1 MAKKSKR
8 IIDPYAAREASKYD
22 NPIPSREYI
31 LDFLKKCGHLVKGDE
46 LNQCLGLQ
54 DPERQEALRRR
65 LRAMERD
72 GQIVLT
78 RREGYGLPDKMNL
91 VRGRV
96 IGHRDGFGFLV
107 PDDGSDDLY
116 LSARQMQLVFH
127 GDKVLARVIGTDR
140 RNRREGVIAEVLER
154 NTPSLV
160 GRFFKENG
168 VAFVVPSNNRITQDI
183 LIGVDDESAATSGQI
198 VVVDIIRFPSFR
210 QQAIGRITEILGE
223 HMAPGLE
230 IEIAIRNYNLPHLWP
245 DSVQEEIA
253 ALQAGVLPN
262 DEQEQRVDLQDLAFV
277 TIDGADAK
285 DFDDAVYCERQ
296 KTQWRLVVAIADVSH
311 YITPQSELDK
321 EAEARG
327 NSVYFPNSVLPML
340 PEVLSN
346 ELCSLKPKVQRLC
359 MVCDMLISSKGELK
373 RFKFYPALIYSRARL
388 IYNEVAAWLTT
399 NKCPTAYKTLLPH
412 LKNIQSL
419 YQVLRQTR
427 EARGAIDFE
436 TTETQ
441 VIFGPNRKI
450 KQIIPSVRTVAHRII
465 EECMLLA
472 NVSAAHFLL
481 KAKIPTLFRIHAP
494 PAAEKLADLKSFLAE
509 LGLRFPN
516 KKNKKNKRNKKTP
529 TPEDYSQLL
538 KIVAD
543 RPDAHLIQTVMLR
556 SLSQAIYSPENMG
569 HFGLAFDAYTHFTSP
584 IRRYPDLLVHRAI
597 RHVLAKRKPKN
608 FFYDKITISRLG
620 EHCSMTERRADE
632 ATREVLDWLKC
643 EYMRD
648 RVGETFDGIITNV
661 TGFGLFVELK
671 NIYVEG
677 LVHVTALH
685 NDYYQFDAQ
694 RHCLQG
700 ERTGI
705 IYRLGDSIQV
715 RVGRVDLDQRKIDFE
730 LIEPAVQKATKKHK
744 KYKKK

>member
-1 MAKKSKR
+1 MARKLKS
-8 IIDPYAAREASKYD
+8 IVDPHAAREARKYD

-31 LDFLKKCGHLVKGDE
+31 LAYLKKCGHLVKRKE
-46 LNQCLGLQ
+46 LCQQLGLI
-54 DPERQEALRRR
+54 DAERQEALRRR

-78 RREGYGLPDKMNL
+78 RHEGYGLPDKMNL

-116 LSARQMQLVFH
+116 LSARQMQCVFH
-127 GDKVLARVIGTDR
+127 GDRVLARIIGTDR

-160 GRFFKENG
+160 GRYFKEKG

-183 LIGVDDESAATSGQI
+183 LISVDDSSAATSGQI
-198 VVVDIIRFPSFR
+198 VVVEITRFPSFR

-230 IEIAIRNYNLPHLWP
+230 IEIAIRNYNLPHVWP
-245 DSVQEEIA
+245 DSVEEEIA
-253 ALQAGVLPN
+253 ALQSGLRPH
-262 DEQEQRVDLQDLAFV
+262 DEQNDRIDLQALPFV

-285 DFDDAVYCERQ
+285 DFDDAVYCEQQ
-296 KTQWRLVVAIADVSH
+296 KKQWRLVVAIADVSY
-311 YITPQSELDK
+311 YINPQSELDK

-346 ELCSLKPKVQRLC
+346 ELCSLKPKVSRLC
-359 MVCDMLISSKGELK
+359 LVCDMLISSKGELK
-373 RFKFYPALIYSRARL
+373 RFQFYPAIIHSKARL
-388 IYNEVAAWLTT
+388 IYNEVATWLEK
-399 NKCPTAYKTLLPH
+399 NKSPPAYKDLFPH
-412 LKNIQSL
+412 LQNLHRL
-419 YQVLRQTR
+419 YQLLRQVR

-450 KQIIPSVRTVAHRII
+450 KQIIPTVRTIAHRII

-472 NVSAAHFLL
+472 NVAAAKFLL
-481 KAKIPTLFRIHAP
+481 KAKIPILYRIHAP
-494 PAAEKLADLKSFLAE
+494 PTTEKLTDLKRFLAE
-509 LGLRFPN
+509 LSLRFPN
-516 KKNKKNKRNKKTP
+516 KQP
-529 TPEDYSQLL
+529 VEPEDYSNLL
-538 KIVAD
+538 KLIAN
-543 RPDAHLIQTVMLR
+543 RPDAHLIQTVLLR
-556 SLSQAIYSPENMG
+556 SLSQAIYSPENKG
-569 HFGLAFDAYTHFTSP
+569 HFGLAFDAYAHFTSP
-584 IRRYPDLLVHRAI
+584 IRRYPDLIVHRAI
-597 RHVLAKRKPKN
+597 RHVLAKRKPKS
-608 FFYDKITISRLG
+608 FFYDKTTMLRLG
-620 EHCSMTERRADE
+620 EHCSTTERRADE

-648 RVGETFDGIITNV
+648 RVGEVFKGIITHV
-661 TGFGLFVELK
+661 TGFGFFVELE

-677 LVHVTALH
+677 LVHVSALH
-685 NDYYQFDAQ
+685 NDYYQFDAN

-705 IYRLGDSIQV
+705 RYRLGDRLAV
-715 RVGRVDLDQRKIDFE
+715 RIGRVDLDQRKIDFE
-730 LIEPAVQKATKKHK
+730 LIESEIKQFPKKNK
-744 KYKKK
+744 NYKKQK

>member
-1 MAKKSKR
+1 MARKSKSVL
-8 IIDPYAAREASKYD
+8 DPHAAREAGKYP

-31 LDFLKKCGHLVKGDE
+31 LDYLKKCGHLIKREE
-46 LNQCLGLQ
+46 LTQCLGLS
-54 DPERQEALRRR
+54 DPEQQEALRRR

-78 RREGYGLPDKMNL
+78 RREGYGLPGKMNL
-91 VRGRV
+91 LRGRI

-127 GDKVLARVIGTDR
+127 GDRVLARVIGTDR

-160 GRFFKENG
+160 GRFFTEKG
-168 VAFVVPSNNRITQDI
+168 VAFVVPSNNRISQDI
-183 LIGVDDESAATSGQI
+183 LVGVDDQSAAKSGQI
-198 VVVDIIRFPSFR
+198 VVVEITSYPSFR
-210 QQAIGRITEILGE
+210 KQAIGRITEILGE

-230 IEIAIRNYNLPHLWP
+230 IEVAIRNYNLPHVWP

-253 ALQAGVLPN
+253 ALQAGVLPQ
-262 DEQEQRVDLQDLAFV
+262 DEQADRVDLQSLAFV

-285 DFDDAVYCERQ
+285 DFDDAVYCERE
-296 KTQWRLVVAIADVSH
+296 KKQWRLVVAIADVSH
-311 YITPQSELDK
+311 YINPQSELDK
-321 EAEARG
+321 EAQARG

-340 PEVLSN
+340 PEILSN
-346 ELCSLKPKVQRLC
+346 ELCSLKPNVNRHC
-359 MVCDMLISSKGELK
+359 MVCDMLISNKGELK
-373 RFKFYPALIYSRARL
+373 RFQFYPALIHSRARL
-388 IYNEVAAWLTT
+388 IYNEVAAWLERQ
-399 NKCPTAYKTLLPH
+399 KCPSAYKSLLPH
-412 LKNIQSL
+412 LQNLHAL
-419 YQVLRQTR
+419 YQLLRQNR

-436 TTETQ
+436 STETQ
-441 VIFGPNRKI
+441 VIFGPDRKI
-450 KQIIPSVRTVAHRII
+450 KQIIPSERTVAHRII

-472 NVSAAHFLL
+472 NVSAARFLL
-481 KAKIPTLFRIHAP
+481 KAKIPTLFRVHAA
-494 PAAEKLADLKSFLAE
+494 PAEEKLADLKAFLAE
-509 LGLRFPN
+509 LGLRFPG
-516 KKNKKNKRNKKTP
+516 KKVVST
-529 TPEDYSQLL
+529 EDYSTLL
-538 KIVAD
+538 KLISH

-556 SLSQAIYSPENMG
+556 SLSQAIYSPENIG

-597 RHVLAKRKPKN
+597 RHVLAKRKAKD
-608 FFYDKITISRLG
+608 FFYDRASIHRLG
-620 EHCSMTERRADE
+620 EHCSSTERRADE

-648 RVGETFDGIITNV
+648 RVGEVFDGIITNV
-661 TGFGLFVELK
+661 TGFGLFVELR

-685 NDYYQFDAQ
+685 NDYYQFDAN

-705 IYRLGDSIQV
+705 VYRLGDRLPV

-730 LIEPAVQKATKKHK
+730 LIEPAAKSAPHETKKRNK
-744 KYKKK
+744 RK

>member
-1 MAKKSKR
+1 MAKKPKR
-8 IIDPYAAREASKYD
+8 VIDPFATREASKYD

-31 LDFLKKCGHLVKGDE
+31 LDFLKKCGHLVKRDE
-46 LNQCLGLQ
+46 LNQRLGLS

-96 IGHRDGFGFLV
+96 MGHRDGFGFLV

-127 GDKVLARVIGTDR
+127 GDRVLARVIGTDR

-160 GRFFKENG
+160 GRFFKEKG

-198 VVVDIIRFPSFR
+198 VVVEIIRFPSFR

-230 IEIAIRNYNLPHLWP
+230 IEVAIRNYNLPHVWP
-245 DSVQEEIA
+245 DSVQEEIDT
-253 ALQAGVLPN
+253 LQAGVLPS

-296 KTQWRLVVAIADVSH
+296 KRQWRLVVAIADVSH
-311 YITPQSELDK
+311 YICPQSELDK

-359 MVCDMLISSKGELK
+359 MVCDMIISSKGELK
-373 RFKFYPALIYSRARL
+373 RSQFYPALIHSRARL

-399 NKCPTAYKTLLPH
+399 NKCPPAYKNLLPH
-412 LKNIQSL
+412 LQNLHSL

-465 EECMLLA
+465 EECMLMA

-481 KAKIPTLFRIHAP
+481 KAKIPTLFRIHAAP
-494 PAAEKLADLKSFLAE
+494 TAEKLADLKNFLAE

-516 KKNKKNKRNKKTP
+516 KKNI
-529 TPEDYSQLL
+529 TPEDYSNLL
-538 KIVAD
+538 KAVAD

-620 EHCSMTERRADE
+620 EHCSTTERRADE

-648 RVGETFDGIITNV
+648 RVGETFDGIITSV

-730 LIEPAVQKATKKHK
+730 LIEPAAEKTTKRYK
-744 KYKKK
+744 KYKKRK

>member
-8 IIDPYAAREASKYD
+8 LVDPYAEREAGKYH

-31 LDFLKKCGHLVKGDE
+31 LDYLEKCGHLVKREE
-46 LNQCLGLQ
+46 LNEGLGLH
-54 DPERQEALRRR
+54 DPEQQEALRRR

-91 VRGRV
+91 VRGRI

-127 GDKVLARVIGTDR
+127 GDRVLARVVGTDR

-154 NTPSLV
+154 NTLSLV
-160 GRFFKENG
+160 GRFFTENG

-183 LIGVDDESAATSGQI
+183 LVGVDDQSAAESGQI
-198 VVVDIIRFPSFR
+198 VVVEITSFPSFR
-210 QQAIGRITEILGE
+210 KQAIGRITEILGE

-230 IEIAIRNYNLPHLWP
+230 IEVAIRNYNLPHIWP
-245 DSVQEEIA
+245 DSVQKEIT

-262 DEQEQRVDLQDLAFV
+262 DEEDDRVDLQQLAFV

-296 KTQWRLVVAIADVSH
+296 KKQWRLVVAIADVS
-311 YITPQSELDK
+311 YYVNPQSELDK
-321 EAEARG
+321 EAQARG

-346 ELCSLKPKVQRLC
+346 ELCSLKPKVNRMC

-373 RFKFYPALIYSRARL
+373 RFQFYPAVIHSKARL
-388 IYNEVAAWLTT
+388 IYNEVAAWLEAK
-399 NKCPTAYKTLLPH
+399 KCPSAYKSLLPH
-412 LKNIQSL
+412 LQNLHTL
-419 YQVLRQTR
+419 YQLLRQSR

-450 KQIIPSVRTVAHRII
+450 KQIIPTVRTVAHRII

-472 NVSAAHFLL
+472 NVSAARFLL
-481 KAKIPTLFRIHAP
+481 KAKIPALFRVHAA
-494 PAAEKLADLKSFLAE
+494 PAEEKLADLKAFLAE
-509 LGLRFPN
+509 LGLRLPG
-516 KKNKKNKRNKKTP
+516 KKVVTP
-529 TPEDYSQLL
+529 ADYTTLL
-538 KIVAD
+538 KLIVN

-556 SLSQAIYSPENMG
+556 SLSQAIYSPDNIG
-569 HFGLAFDAYTHFTSP
+569 HFGLAFEAYTHFTSP

-608 FFYDKITISRLG
+608 FFYDTVTINRLG
-620 EHCSMTERRADE
+620 EHCSTTERRADE

-643 EYMRD
+643 EFMRD
-648 RVGETFDGIITNV
+648 RVGEVFDGIITNV

-685 NDYYQFDAQ
+685 NDYYQFDAN

-705 IYRLGDSIQV
+705 VYRLGDSLQV

-730 LIEPAVQKATKKHK
+730 LIEQEQKKPQPR
-744 KYKKK
+744 YKKRKKR

>member
-1 MAKKSKR
+1 MVKRSKS
-8 IIDPYAAREASKYD
+8 IVDPHAAREARKYD

-31 LDFLKKCGHLVKGDE
+31 LNYLKKCDHLIKRKE
-46 LNQCLGLQ
+46 LSQQLGLT
-54 DPERQEALRRR
+54 DSERQEALRRR

-78 RREGYGLPDKMNL
+78 RHEGYGLPDKMNL

-96 IGHRDGFGFLV
+96 IGHRDGFGFLI

-116 LSARQMQLVFH
+116 LSARQMQCVFH
-127 GDKVLARVIGTDR
+127 GDRVLARVIGTDR
-140 RNRREGVIAEVLER
+140 RHRREGAITEILER

-160 GRFFKENG
+160 GRFFKEKG

-183 LIGVDDESAATSGQI
+183 LISVDDSNAAISGQI
-198 VVVDIIRFPSFR
+198 VVVEVTQFPSFR

-230 IEIAIRNYNLPHLWP
+230 IEIAIRNYNLPHVWP
-245 DSVQEEIA
+245 DSVKKEIE
-253 ALQAGVLPN
+253 ALPTDVLPH
-262 DEQEQRVDLQDLAFV
+262 DEQNDRIDLKALPFV

-285 DFDDAVYCERQ
+285 DFDDAVYCEPQ
-296 KTQWRLVVAIADVSH
+296 KKQWRLIVAIADVSY
-311 YITPQSELDK
+311 YINPQSELDK

-346 ELCSLKPKVQRLC
+346 ELCSLKPNVDRLC
-359 MVCDMLISSKGELK
+359 MVCDMLISNHGELK
-373 RFKFYPALIYSRARL
+373 RFKFYPATIHSKARL
-388 IYNEVAAWLTT
+388 IYNDVSAWLET
-399 NKCPTAYKTLLPH
+399 NKSPSNYKNLFPH
-412 LKNIQSL
+412 LQNLHRL
-419 YQVLRQTR
+419 YQLLRQVR

-450 KQIIPSVRTVAHRII
+450 EQIIPTVRTVAHRMI

-472 NVSAAHFLL
+472 NVAAAKCLL
-481 KAKIPTLFRIHAP
+481 KAKIPILYRIHAP
-494 PAAEKLADLKSFLAE
+494 PVAEKLIDLKRFLAE
-509 LGLRFPN
+509 LGLRFPG
-516 KKNKKNKRNKKTP
+516 KQQVK
-529 TPEDYSQLL
+529 PEDYSHLL
-538 KIVAD
+538 KIIEK
-543 RPDAHLIQTVMLR
+543 RPDAHLIQTVLLR
-556 SLSQAIYSPENMG
+556 SLSQAIYSPDNKG

-584 IRRYPDLLVHRAI
+584 IRRYPDLMVHRAI
-597 RHVLAKRKPKN
+597 RHVLAKRKPQN
-608 FFYDKITISRLG
+608 FFYDKITMVRLG
-620 EHCSMTERRADE
+620 EHCSTTERRADE

-648 RVGETFDGIITNV
+648 SVGEIFNGIITHV
-661 TGFGLFVELK
+661 TGFGFFVELE

-677 LVHVTALH
+677 LVHVSALH
-685 NDYYQFDAQ
+685 NDYYQFDAN

-705 IYRLGDSIQV
+705 KYRIGDRLAV

-730 LIEPAVQKATKKHK
+730 LIESTVQKTSKKIK
-744 KYKKK
+744 KVKKRK

>member
-1 MAKKSKR
+1 MTKKSKR
-8 IIDPYAAREASKYD
+8 LVDPFAEREAGKYD

-31 LDFLKKCGHLVKGDE
+31 LDALKKCGHLVKREE
-46 LNQCLGLQ
+46 LNQLLGLT
-54 DPERQEALRRR
+54 DPDRQEALRRR

-91 VRGRV
+91 VRGRI

-127 GDKVLARVIGTDR
+127 GDRVLARVIGTDR

-160 GRFFKENG
+160 GRFFKEEG

-183 LIGVDDESAATSGQI
+183 LVGVDDQSAAKSGQI
-198 VVVDIIRFPSFR
+198 VVIEIIRFPSFR

-230 IEIAIRNYNLPHLWP
+230 IEIAIRNYNLPHVWP
-245 DSVQEEIA
+245 DSVKEEIN
-253 ALQAGVLPN
+253 ALQAGVLPS
-262 DEQEQRVDLQDLAFV
+262 DEEDDHVDLQDLAFV

-296 KTQWRLVVAIADVSH
+296 KKQWRLVVAIADVSH
-311 YITPQSELDK
+311 YISPQSELDK

-327 NSVYFPNSVLPML
+327 NSVYFPSSVLPML

-346 ELCSLKPKVQRLC
+346 EPKFNRLC

-373 RFKFYPALIYSRARL
+373 RYQFYPALIHSRARL
-388 IYNEVAAWLTT
+388 IYNDVAAWLES
-399 NKCPTAYKTLLPH
+399 NQCPAAYKSLLPH
-412 LKNIQSL
+412 LQNLHSL

-427 EARGAIDFE
+427 EMRGAIDFE

-441 VIFGPNRKI
+441 VIFAPNRKI
-450 KQIIPSVRTVAHRII
+450 KQIIPSVRNVAHRII

-472 NVSAAHFLL
+472 NVSAAQFLL
-481 KAKIPTLFRIHAP
+481 KAKIPTLYRDHAA
-494 PAAEKLADLKSFLAE
+494 PAAEKLADLKAFLAE
-509 LGLRFPN
+509 LGIRFPN
-516 KKNKKNKRNKKTP
+516 KKVITP
-529 TPEDYSQLL
+529 GDYSTLL
-538 KIVAD
+538 KLIAD

-556 SLSQAIYSPENMG
+556 SLSQAIYSPENIG
-569 HFGLAFDAYTHFTSP
+569 HFGLAFDAYAHFTSP

-597 RHVLAKRKPKN
+597 RHVLAKRKPKD
-608 FFYDKITISRLG
+608 FFYDKVTIARLG
-620 EHCSMTERRADE
+620 EHCSTTERRADE

-648 RVGETFDGIITNV
+648 RVGEVFDGIITNV
-661 TGFGLFVELK
+661 TGFGFFVELQ

-677 LVHVTALH
+677 LVHVSALH
-685 NDYYQFDAQ
+685 NDYYQFDAN

-705 IYRLGDSIQV
+705 VYRLGDRLQV

-730 LIEPAVQKATKKHK
+730 LIEPENKKPTNKIK
-744 KYKKK
+744 KRKKRK